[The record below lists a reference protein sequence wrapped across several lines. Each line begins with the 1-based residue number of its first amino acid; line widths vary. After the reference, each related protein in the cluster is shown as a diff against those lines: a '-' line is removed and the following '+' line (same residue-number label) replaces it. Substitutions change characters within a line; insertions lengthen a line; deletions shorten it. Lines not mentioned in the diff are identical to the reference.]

1 MFCPKCG
8 AQMPE
13 ETQLCSNCGCDISNI
28 QQAVPS
34 EKVLT
39 MDGVQSVELERKSSP
54 IRTIFFILATIVFAL
69 SLYSAHCVAAGGLDI
84 ASIQSV
90 GGKTLEDAYY
100 QYLGTVYAGYASM
113 IRTTGLFFSAI
124 LIYIGMKG

>member
-69 SLYSAHCVAAGGLDI
+69 SLYWTSCK
-84 ASIQSV
+84 STIQ
-90 GGKTLEDAYY
+90 KTSLPHV
-100 QYLGTVYAGYASM
+100 LLIV
-113 IRTTGLFFSAI
+113 IRL
-124 LIYIGMKG
+124 LHK